1 MKPLV
6 LALLALLALSACAG
20 KEYPCGTGTMTD
32 KYMLSASGPMQSGTF
47 QRKTTIDCRTE
58 KTPAK

>member
-1 MKPLV
+1 MLKLLAAPC
-6 LALLALLALSACAG
+6 LALLVSACAG
-20 KEYPCGTGTMTD
+20 KEYPCGTGAMTD
-32 KYMLSASGPMQSGTF
+32 EYMLSASGPMQSGTF